1 MKSLEET
8 IKLKCKFLG
17 NTITPLYLLLPD
29 NYFFFTIFE
38 SKNSFDARDEVTLL
52 EEMTPLLVYFCSCIV
67 FSRGLH
73 TDLLIKLHFGNST
86 LILDNSVNVYFEDL
100 YQNPLRALNVSID
113 QSRSFGYCVF
123 FMDTFKLE
131 FILGRVANVLTDE
144 EEEETKTIE
153 KFEKVAINDL
163 KTFKLEQCVICLE
176 NTPNVLFC
184 NCGHL
189 CVCKT
194 CIMNFTNCPM
204 CKKESTIL
212 RIIE

>member
-1 MKSLEET
+1 
-8 IKLKCKFLG
+8 
-17 NTITPLYLLLPD
+17 
-29 NYFFFTIFE
+29 
-38 SKNSFDARDEVTLL
+38 
-52 EEMTPLLVYFCSCIV
+52 MTPLLVYFCSCIV